1 MKNSELP
8 AQPTYPT
15 QDTLGRIIVFSGLT
29 KREYVAMHLLNK
41 YSIED
46 AYNLA
51 DLFLDQEEKKEFK
64 SEIIFWIF
72 KDHNFLRS
80 AGGSCMVNNW
90 SILYYKKS
98 RQ

>member
-51 DLFLDQEEKKEFK
+51 DLFLDQDEKKEFK
-64 SEIIFWIF
+64 SEIIF
-72 KDHNFLRS
+72 
-80 AGGSCMVNNW
+80 
-90 SILYYKKS
+90 
-98 RQ
+98 